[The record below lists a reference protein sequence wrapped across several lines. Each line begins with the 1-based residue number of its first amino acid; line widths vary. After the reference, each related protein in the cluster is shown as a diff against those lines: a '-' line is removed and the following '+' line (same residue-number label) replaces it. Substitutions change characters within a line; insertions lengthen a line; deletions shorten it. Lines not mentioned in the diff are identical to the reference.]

1 MTVEAAEAAAADDYL
16 FSPHALPVEA
26 FGVFS
31 GEAELLIEDV
41 APLDVHITQ
50 TFGEQSTLLWSSSVV
65 LAQQWWRGGSSLPEV
80 SGRRVLEL
88 GAGLGLNAVGLA
100 AKGALVVATE
110 VEPALSALRQSVAR
124 NRQCWAKAGGTA
136 AVEVCELRWGETG
149 GEPFHEAFDVVVGTD
164 LLYSRELRAPLL
176 RTLQRVVGPRTT
188 VVLAL
193 EARGDELAFLSQ
205 AASQLGMAARC
216 AYGPDERGV
225 EIHVLGPPLGPPPS
239 LPPPAAAEDAEEEAE
254 EVEKAAEEAAEEQGA
269 GGGRRAGSGA
279 GWREIFLDAAEAAC
293 CGGVLRAVLAGH
305 SVLVLEAVASDEEC
319 AALVAEAG
327 GLARRELEVRD
338 TIVFLVL

>member
-1 MTVEAAEAAAADDYL
+1 MEAAAADDYL

-41 APLDVHITQ
+41 AELDVHITQ

-65 LAQQWWRGGSSLPEV
+65 LAQQWWRGGGSLPEV
-80 SGRRVLEL
+80 AGRRVLEL

-110 VEPALSALRQSVAR
+110 VEPALSALRRSVAR
-124 NRQCWAKAGGTA
+124 NRACWAKAGGSA
-136 AVEVCELRWGETG
+136 AVEVRKLRWGETEG
-149 GEPFHEAFDVVVGTD
+149 LTEPFDEAFDVVVGTD

-176 RTLQRVVGPRTT
+176 RTLHRVVGPRTT

-216 AYGPDERGV
+216 AHGPDERGV
-225 EIHVLGPPLGPPPS
+225 EIHVLGPPLDPPPS
-239 LPPPAAAEDAEEEAE
+239 LPPPAPAEGGGGGDGGGGGGGGEEEE
-254 EVEKAAEEAAEEQGA
+254 E
-269 GGGRRAGSGA
+269 
-279 GWREIFLDAAEAAC
+279 
-293 CGGVLRAVLAGH
+293 
-305 SVLVLEAVASDEEC
+305 
-319 AALVAEAG
+319 
-327 GLARRELEVRD
+327 
-338 TIVFLVL
+338 

>member
-1 MTVEAAEAAAADDYL
+1 MEAAAADDYL

-41 APLDVHITQ
+41 ADLDVHITQ

-65 LAQQWWRGGSSLPEV
+65 LAQQWWRGGGSLPEV
-80 SGRRVLEL
+80 AGRRVLEL

-110 VEPALSALRQSVAR
+110 VEPALSALRRSVAR
-124 NRQCWAKAGGTA
+124 NRACWAKAGGSA
-136 AVEVCELRWGETG
+136 AVEVRKLRWGETEG
-149 GEPFHEAFDVVVGTD
+149 LTEPFDEAFDVVVGTD

-176 RTLQRVVGPRTT
+176 RTLHRVVGPRTT

-225 EIHVLGPPLGPPPS
+225 EIHVLGPQLGPPPS
-239 LPPPAAAEDAEEEAE
+239 LPPPAPAEDAEEEAA
-254 EVEKAAEEAAEEQGA
+254 EVEEAAEEAAEEQGA
-269 GGGRRAGSGA
+269 GSGRRAGSGA

-338 TIVFLVL
+338 TIVF